1 VLSLRLLAN
10 TVEEERSQG
19 CTTEPETLR
28 LPPGE
33 LDRLA
38 DRFLLSLPSGVAER
52 RIVRLAR
59 TPRFDVE
66 ALAAICS
73 PDRDQRAEEV
83 RHILGYSFVQPT
95 DLTGWYSLHP
105 RMREAILQLPKF
117 NTQTDAKVHHQEWA
131 SYWRSRSQDLCDDF
145 AGLAWFHDWQNDRE
159 AAFNHWQAF
168 ASQARGELR
177 TRDHQR
183 VLEWIELTGIETDR
197 DLNKFEAGMLRAFAG
212 ELVQDALGHP
222 RGQLIRAVAACQR
235 ALTVFDRDREAQDW
249 AMTQINLG
257 NALRNLGMCSEGE
270 AGRRYLEEA
279 VAAFRAALEVYTREA
294 LP

>member
-1 VLSLRLLAN
+1 MRALKQVLMGGFSEKDARELLGKRQITDEALQKAILDSARDVDTKLEDPGYHALSLRLLAD

-19 CTTEPETLR
+19 RRSEPETLQR
-28 LPPGE
+28 TPGK

-38 DRFLLSLPSGVAER
+38 DRFLQSLPSGVAER

-73 PDRDQRAEEV
+73 PDRDQRIEEV
-83 RHILGYSFVQPT
+83 RHILGYSFVQLT

-117 NTQTDAKVHHQEWA
+117 NTQTDAEAHHQEWA
-131 SYWRSRSQDLCDDF
+131 SYWRSRSQDLFDDF

-159 AAFNHWQAF
+159 APFNHWRAL
-168 ASQARGELR
+168 ANQARGELH

-183 VLEWIELTGIETDR
+183 VLEWIELTGIEMDR
-197 DLNKFEAGMLRAFAG
+197 DLDKFEALMLVAFAD
-212 ELVQDALGHP
+212 ELARDALAIP
-222 RGQLIRAVAACQR
+222 E
-235 ALTVFDRDREAQDW
+235 D
-249 AMTQINLG
+249 N
-257 NALRNLGMCSEGE
+257 
-270 AGRRYLEEA
+270 
-279 VAAFRAALEVYTREA
+279 
-294 LP
+294 